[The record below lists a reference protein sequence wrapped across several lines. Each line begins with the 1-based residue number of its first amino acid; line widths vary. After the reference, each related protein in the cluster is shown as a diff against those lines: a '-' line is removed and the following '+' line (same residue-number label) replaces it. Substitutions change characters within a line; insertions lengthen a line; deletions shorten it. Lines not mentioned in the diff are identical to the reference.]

1 MTSRNTT
8 ESSRHATRILL
19 GVITTIWILFPVPRI
34 HAHHSFAMFDTG
46 KTITLA
52 GTVTEFQWT
61 NPHAYIELDVPQDDG
76 TIRHWTIELGS
87 PSILMQSGW
96 KFNDIKPGD
105 SVSATLNPLRDGQP
119 GGLLGRVTLPDGR
132 ELPNGPGR

>member
-1 MTSRNTT
+1 MPIDTIIRLGLAAALTLAGAAG
-8 ESSRHATRILL
+8 AT
-19 GVITTIWILFPVPRI
+19 
-34 HAHHSFAMFDTG
+34 AHHSFAMFDTQ
-46 KTITLA
+46 TLVRLE

-61 NPHAYIELDVPQDDG
+61 NPHAYIELDVTDDDG
-76 TIRHWTIELGS
+76 ETRHWTIELGS

-96 KFNDIKPGD
+96 RYNDIQAGMEI
-105 SVSATLNPLRDGQP
+105 SATLNPLRDGQP